1 MVQREWVE
9 KDFYKELGVAS
20 DASDSEIKSVAR
32 KLMAENH
39 PDRNPNNPVAEER
52 YKAVGEAKDVLLDKA
67 KRKEYDETRRLFA
80 NGGRRF
86 NGGGGGGNFGGFGG
100 DGAEFNLGDLFDAAP
115 QTGGA
120 NIGDLFGGLFGRG
133 AQQPRPSR
141 PRRGNDLETE
151 TELSFLEATK
161 GVAMPLRLT
170 SPAPCTNCHG
180 SGARPGTSPKVCP
193 NCNGAGVINRNQ
205 GAFGF
210 SEPCTE
216 CRGTG
221 SIIEEPCDE
230 CGGKGATTRT
240 RTINVRIPPGVED
253 GQRIRLAGQGEAGL
267 RGAPSGDLF
276 VTVHVRPDKVFGRTG
291 DDLTVTVPVS
301 FHELALGTTLS
312 VPTLEGKV
320 GVRVPKGTSDGR
332 ILRVRGRGVPKRAGG
347 HGDLLVTV
355 KVAVPPTSKAKP
367 PRRSRPTPR
376 PSGQAGSTRGP
387 DGPVRDEQ
395 EGRRSHLP
403 DLGRRGARGHARPDA
418 ADLRPAWPG
427 QSAA

>member
-1 MVQREWVE
+1 MAQREWVE
-9 KDFYKELGVAS
+9 KDFYKELGVSS
-20 DASDSEIKSVAR
+20 DATAKEIKGAYR
-32 KLMAENH
+32 KLASELH
-39 PDRNPNNPVAEER
+39 PDKNPKGADR
-52 YKAVGEAKDVLLDKA
+52 FKAVSEAYSVLSDDA

-80 NGGRRF
+80 
-86 NGGGGGGNFGGFGG
+86 GGGFGRGRYTGGGSGNFGGFGS
-100 DGAEFNLGDLFDAAP
+100 DGGEFNLNDLFDAAG

-133 AQQPRPSR
+133 AQQPRPTR

-151 TELSFLEATK
+151 TELSFMEATR

-193 NCNGAGVINRNQ
+193 NCNGAGVVNRNQ

-216 CRGTG
+216 CRGSG
-221 SIIEEPCDE
+221 SIIEQPCDE
-230 CGGKGATTRT
+230 CKGTGVTTRT

-267 RGAPSGDLF
+267 RGAPSGDLY
-276 VTVHVRPDKVFGRTG
+276 VTVHVKPDKVFGRDG
-291 DDLTVTVPVS
+291 NDLTVTVPVS
-301 FHELALGTTLS
+301 FSELTLGATLS

-332 ILRVRGRGVPKRAGG
+332 ILRVRGRGVPKRSGG

-355 KVAVPPTSKAKP
+355 KVAVPPNLEGEAAEALEAYAKAERATGFD
-367 PRRSRPTPR
+367 PR
-376 PSGQAGSTRGP
+376 AGWA
-387 DGPVRDEQ
+387 
-395 EGRRSHLP
+395 
-403 DLGRRGARGHARPDA
+403 GA
-418 ADLRPAWPG
+418 
-427 QSAA
+427 

>member
-1 MVQREWVE
+1 MAQREWVE
-9 KDFYKELGVAS
+9 KDFYKELGVSSEATA
-20 DASDSEIKSVAR
+20 DEIKRAAR
-32 KLMAENH
+32 KLLAENH
-39 PDRNPNNPVAEER
+39 PDRNPGNSVAEER
-52 YKAVGEAKDVLLDKA
+52 YKAVSEAKEVLTDAA
-67 KRKEYDETRRLFA
+67 KKKEYDETRRLFA
-80 NGGRRF
+80 NGGFGRRF
-86 NGGGGGGNFGGFGG
+86 PPGGGGFSS
-100 DGAEFNLGDLFDAAP
+100 DTADFNLGDLFDQAG

-133 AQQPRPSR
+133 AQQPRATR

-180 SGARPGTSPKVCP
+180 SGARPGTSPKVCA
-193 NCNGAGVINRNQ
+193 NCNGSGVINRNQ

-216 CRGTG
+216 CRGSG

-230 CGGKGATTRT
+230 CRGTGVTTRT

-267 RGAPSGDLF
+267 RGAPSGDLY
-276 VTVHVRPDKVFGRTG
+276 VTVHVRPDKVFGRDG
-291 DDLTVTVPVS
+291 DDLTVSVPVS

-332 ILRVRGRGVPKRAGG
+332 ILRVRGRGVPKRHGG

-355 KVAVPPTSKAKP
+355 KVAVPPNLEGETAEALEAYAKAERASGFD
-367 PRRSRPTPR
+367 PRANW
-376 PSGQAGSTRGP
+376 AG
-387 DGPVRDEQ
+387 
-395 EGRRSHLP
+395 
-403 DLGRRGARGHARPDA
+403 A
-418 ADLRPAWPG
+418 
-427 QSAA
+427 

>member
-1 MVQREWVE
+1 MAQREWVE
-9 KDFYKELGVAS
+9 KDFYKELGVSSEATA
-20 DASDSEIKSVAR
+20 DEIKRAAR
-32 KLMAENH
+32 KLLAENH
-39 PDRNPNNPVAEER
+39 PDRNPGNAVAEER
-52 YKAVGEAKDVLLDKA
+52 YKAVSEAKEVLTDAA
-67 KRKEYDETRRLFA
+67 KKKEYDETRRLFA
-80 NGGRRF
+80 NGGFGRRF
-86 NGGGGGGNFGGFGG
+86 PPGGGGFSS
-100 DGAEFNLGDLFDAAP
+100 DTADFNLGDLFDQAG

-133 AQQPRPSR
+133 AQQPRATR

-193 NCNGAGVINRNQ
+193 NCNGSGVINRNQ

-210 SEPCTE
+210 SEPCTD
-216 CRGTG
+216 CRGSG

-230 CGGKGATTRT
+230 CRGTGVTTRT

-267 RGAPSGDLF
+267 RGAPSGDLY
-276 VTVHVRPDKVFGRTG
+276 VTVHVRPDKVFGRDG
-291 DDLTVTVPVS
+291 DDLTVSVPVS

-332 ILRVRGRGVPKRAGG
+332 ILRVRGRGVPKRSGG

-355 KVAVPPTSKAKP
+355 KVAVPPNLEGESAEALEAYAKAERASGFD
-367 PRRSRPTPR
+367 PRANW
-376 PSGQAGSTRGP
+376 AG
-387 DGPVRDEQ
+387 
-395 EGRRSHLP
+395 
-403 DLGRRGARGHARPDA
+403 A
-418 ADLRPAWPG
+418 
-427 QSAA
+427 

>member
-1 MVQREWVE
+1 MAQREWVE
-9 KDFYKELGVAS
+9 KDFYKELGVSS
-20 DASDSEIKSVAR
+20 DASADEIKRAYR
-32 KLMAENH
+32 KLARDLH
-39 PDRNPNNPVAEER
+39 PDTNSEPSAAER
-52 YKAVGEAKDVLLDKA
+52 FKVVSEAHSVLSDTA

-80 NGGRRF
+80 GGGRGRF
-86 NGGGGGGNFGGFGG
+86 NGGNFDGFSG
-100 DGAEFNLGDLFDAAP
+100 DGAEFNLNDLFDAAG

-133 AQQPRPSR
+133 AQPRPSR

-151 TELSFLEATK
+151 TELSFMEATK

-193 NCNGAGVINRNQ
+193 NCNGSGVISRNQ

-216 CRGTG
+216 CRGSG
-221 SIIEEPCDE
+221 SIIEHPCAE
-230 CGGKGATTRT
+230 CKGTGVTTRT

-267 RGAPSGDLF
+267 RGAPSGDLY
-276 VTVHVRPDKVFGRTG
+276 VTVHVKPDKVFGRDG

-332 ILRVRGRGVPKRAGG
+332 ILRVRGRGVPKRSGG

-355 KVAVPPTSKAKP
+355 KVAVPPNLEGEAQEALEAYAKAERASGFD
-367 PRRSRPTPR
+367 PR
-376 PSGQAGSTRGP
+376 AGWA
-387 DGPVRDEQ
+387 
-395 EGRRSHLP
+395 
-403 DLGRRGARGHARPDA
+403 GA
-418 ADLRPAWPG
+418 
-427 QSAA
+427 

>member
-1 MVQREWVE
+1 MAQREWVE
-9 KDFYKELGVAS
+9 KDFYKELGVSS
-20 DASDSEIKSVAR
+20 DASEKDIKRAYLKLSKELHEDVNPDPAARERFKSVT
-32 KLMAENH
+32 
-39 PDRNPNNPVAEER
+39 
-52 YKAVGEAKDVLLDKA
+52 EAYSVLRDPA
-67 KRKEYDETRRLFA
+67 KKKEYDETRRLFA
-80 NGGRRF
+80 NGGFGRGRF
-86 NGGGGGGNFGGFGG
+86 GGGSGGGNFGGFGS
-100 DGAEFNLGDLFDAAP
+100 DGGEFNLNDLFDAAG

-180 SGARPGTSPKVCP
+180 SGARPGTSPKVCA
-193 NCNGAGVINRNQ
+193 NCNGAGVISRNQ

-216 CRGTG
+216 CRGSG
-221 SIIEEPCDE
+221 SIIEHPCQE
-230 CGGKGATTRT
+230 CKGTGVTTRT

-267 RGAPSGDLF
+267 RGAPSGDLY
-276 VTVHVRPDKVFGRTG
+276 VTVHVKPDKVFGRDG
-291 DDLTVTVPVS
+291 DDLTVSVPVS

-332 ILRVRGRGVPKRAGG
+332 ILRVRGRGVPKRSGG

-355 KVAVPPTSKAKP
+355 KVAVPPDVEGEAAEALEAYAKAERASGFD
-367 PRRSRPTPR
+367 PRANW
-376 PSGQAGSTRGP
+376 AGS
-387 DGPVRDEQ
+387 
-395 EGRRSHLP
+395 
-403 DLGRRGARGHARPDA
+403 
-418 ADLRPAWPG
+418 
-427 QSAA
+427 

>member
-1 MVQREWVE
+1 MAQREWVE
-9 KDFYKELGVAS
+9 KDFYKELGVSS
-20 DASDSEIKSVAR
+20 DASAKEIKTAYR
-32 KLMAENH
+32 KLASDLH
-39 PDRNPNNPVAEER
+39 PDKNPGGAER
-52 YKAVGEAKDVLLDKA
+52 FKAVSEAYSVLSDEA

-80 NGGRRF
+80 GGGFGRRF
-86 NGGGGGGNFGGFGG
+86 NGAPGAGDFVGGFGG
-100 DGAEFNLGDLFDAAP
+100 DGAEFNLNDLFDAAGRS
-115 QTGGA
+115 GGS

-133 AQQPRPSR
+133 AQPRPSR

-151 TELSFLEATK
+151 TELDFLEATK

-193 NCNGAGVINRNQ
+193 NCNGSGVVSRNQ

-216 CRGTG
+216 CRGSG
-221 SIIEEPCDE
+221 SIIEHPCDE
-230 CGGKGATTRT
+230 CKGTGVTTRT

-267 RGAPSGDLF
+267 RGAPSGDLY
-276 VTVHVRPDKVFGRTG
+276 VTVHVRPDKVFGRDG

-332 ILRVRGRGVPKRAGG
+332 ILRVRGRGVPKRSGG

-355 KVAVPPTSKAKP
+355 KVAVPANLEGEAQEALEAYAKAERASGFD
-367 PRRSRPTPR
+367 PR
-376 PSGQAGSTRGP
+376 AGWT
-387 DGPVRDEQ
+387 
-395 EGRRSHLP
+395 
-403 DLGRRGARGHARPDA
+403 
-418 ADLRPAWPG
+418 
-427 QSAA
+427 

>member
-1 MVQREWVE
+1 MAQREWVE
-9 KDFYKELGVAS
+9 KDFYKELGVSS
-20 DASDSEIKSVAR
+20 DATEAEIKKAYR
-32 KLMAENH
+32 KLASQLH
-39 PDRNPNNPVAEER
+39 PDRNPNNPEAEKR
-52 YKAVGEAKDVLLDKA
+52 FKAASEANSVLSDPA
-67 KRKEYDETRRLFA
+67 KKKEYDETRRLFA
-80 NGGRRF
+80 NGGFNRRF
-86 NGGGGGGNFGGFGG
+86 NSGDGNFGGFGG
-100 DGAEFNLGDLFDAAP
+100 DGSEVNLGDLFGAAG

-151 TELSFLEATK
+151 TALSFLEATK

-193 NCNGAGVINRNQ
+193 NCNGSGVISRNQ

-221 SIIEEPCDE
+221 SIIDEPCEE

-267 RGAPSGDLF
+267 RGAPSGDLY
-276 VTVHVRPDKVFGRTG
+276 VTVHVRPDKVFGRDG

-332 ILRVRGRGVPKRAGG
+332 ILRVRGRGVPKRSGG

-355 KVAVPPTSKAKP
+355 KVAVPPNLEGEVAEALEAYAKAERASGFD
-367 PRRSRPTPR
+367 PRDGW
-376 PSGQAGSTRGP
+376 SGN
-387 DGPVRDEQ
+387 
-395 EGRRSHLP
+395 
-403 DLGRRGARGHARPDA
+403 
-418 ADLRPAWPG
+418 
-427 QSAA
+427 